1 MKRVLSLLFA
11 SMLVFSLAIPVF
23 ANGQGGDDTGIAA
36 KKKKKKTK
44 KTKTHRTSANAEA
57 RSSKSN
63 EPDRLGLWT
72 QAI

>member
-11 SMLVFSLAIPVF
+11 SMLVFSLTMPVF
-23 ANGQGGDDTGIAA
+23 ANGQGGDDTSIGA

-57 RSSKSN
+57 NSFKSS
-63 EPDRLGLWT
+63 
-72 QAI
+72 